1 MDTSVI
7 EAAVGRHGSQVE
19 AMDFSGKGSELVCEC
34 EKVCRAEI
42 AYAVK
47 VLGVKTLD
55 DLRRRTRVGMGP
67 CQSSYCVEKA
77 AKVFAGELGDTSL
90 SEELKKDYLQ
100 HRWKGIVPICRAE
113 QLAQAEY
120 LRNKYGK

>member
-1 MDTSVI
+1 
-7 EAAVGRHGSQVE
+7 
-19 AMDFSGKGSELVCEC
+19 
-34 EKVCRAEI
+34 
-42 AYAVK
+42 
-47 VLGVKTLD
+47 
-55 DLRRRTRVGMGP
+55 MGP

-77 AKVFAGELGDTSL
+77 AKVLAEELGDTSL

-100 HRWKGIVPICRAE
+100 HRWKGIVPICRTE